1 MAIEQWWGVLPAAT
15 KDWLTENNGDAVPPE
30 IVAEIASLGGPSAS
44 DPWWVH
50 EDGTDVLFL
59 PDDAVDWIEA
69 VANREEGDGLSSDG

>member
-44 DPWWVH
+44 DPW
-50 EDGTDVLFL
+50 
-59 PDDAVDWIEA
+59 
-69 VANREEGDGLSSDG
+69 